1 MRIIAALPLILV
13 LGACQVSKDDAND
26 SVTVTYNEDVA
37 ANTAADVGNFAENV
51 GQTIANDVER
61 TADKVQNTDV
71 DVDVNEVPV
80 QAGDY
85 VVLCSDGLTRMVP
98 EHVVC
103 GAIVRLRDPQRIC
116 DYLIGVANTNGGLD
130 NITVVVVEVTGSPWA
145 RLVNR
150 WRRSAGR
157 GHDAETHVAV

>member
-1 MRIIAALPLILV
+1 MRSIAALPLILV

-71 DVDVNEVPV
+71 DVDVNADV
-80 QAGDY
+80 Q
-85 VVLCSDGLTRMVP
+85 
-98 EHVVC
+98 
-103 GAIVRLRDPQRIC
+103 
-116 DYLIGVANTNGGLD
+116 TN
-130 NITVVVVEVTGSPWA
+130 NQ
-145 RLVNR
+145 
-150 WRRSAGR
+150 
-157 GHDAETHVAV
+157 

>member
-71 DVDVNEVPV
+71 DVDVNADV
-80 QAGDY
+80 Q
-85 VVLCSDGLTRMVP
+85 
-98 EHVVC
+98 
-103 GAIVRLRDPQRIC
+103 
-116 DYLIGVANTNGGLD
+116 TN
-130 NITVVVVEVTGSPWA
+130 NQ
-145 RLVNR
+145 
-150 WRRSAGR
+150 
-157 GHDAETHVAV
+157 